1 MINTL
6 PSGSKVAEWPA
17 RAAAILPVGENVPV
31 EGS

>member
-17 RAAAILPVGENVPV
+17 RAAAILQFGENVP
-31 EGS
+31 